1 MSKTSGNSHLDA
13 DVLDD
18 AVMPA
23 VDYRPGGLS
32 WEELATIL
40 QVAVASGRAVGLNI
54 TIFNPELDGDGSIAA
69 GFVDALVKGLRS

>member
-1 MSKTSGNSHLDA
+1 
-13 DVLDD
+13 
-18 AVMPA
+18 
-23 VDYRPGGLS
+23 LS

-54 TIFNPELDGDGSIAA
+54 TTFNPELDGDGSIAA